1 MEIQNTTIIVIAI
14 LIFLLGLLALFAL
27 RRSNQRSLRVENGN
41 GVFIAGDG
49 NRNISAQ
56 VSQTQ
61 PETEVT
67 PLWKKIASVIAWLA
81 ALAGP
86 IIAAL
91 AYWLPRAGA

>member
-56 VSQTQ
+56 LNQTQ
-61 PETEVT
+61 PKTEAT
-67 PLWKKIASVIAWLA
+67 PLWKKVATVIAWLA
-81 ALAGP
+81 TLAGP
-86 IIAAL
+86 VIAAL
-91 AYWLPRAGA
+91 AYWFPRAGA